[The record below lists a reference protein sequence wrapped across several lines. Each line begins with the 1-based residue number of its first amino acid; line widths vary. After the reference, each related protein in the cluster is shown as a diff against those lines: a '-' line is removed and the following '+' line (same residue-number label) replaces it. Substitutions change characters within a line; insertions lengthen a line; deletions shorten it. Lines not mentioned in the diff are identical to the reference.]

1 MTIPE
6 NSKGQKIFIDNRER
20 ISVSGVL
27 DVLSFDEALVEAETE
42 LGNMRIKGDG
52 LKIEKLSLEEHELIL
67 TGYIYACEYEEPKKQ
82 SRNIFVRMFK

>member
-6 NSKGQKIFIDNRER
+6 NSKGQNILIENRER

-27 DVLSFDEALVEAETE
+27 DVLSFDETLVEAETE

-52 LKIEKLSLEEHELIL
+52 LKIEKLSLEEHELAL
-67 TGYIYACEYEEPKKQ
+67 TGYIFACEYEEPKKQ
-82 SRNIFVRMFK
+82 SRNIFVRMFQ